1 MTTEQYVN
9 DILFSLGYPIVEIEI
24 KDYIPK
30 IVDMAFREIKHYISD
45 TRTITVP
52 YNNKIHLSDP
62 KKYPIDSVVY
72 IMRGQSQMT
81 DADLQDVMYM
91 MMNSSSLQTSTLT
104 NYSVALLTQ
113 QCKNT
118 IATDLD
124 FHWDKENRDLY
135 VYANYPKPSSVT
147 IVYIPEYHVI
157 EDIRE
162 PFWENLL
169 KRLALALSK
178 QMLGRIRS
186 KYKSN
191 SATYELD
198 GDTLLSEAQAEIT
211 EIRQF
216 LDDNND
222 LLLPID

>member
-1 MTTEQYVN
+1 MTAEQYVN
-9 DILFSLGYPIVEIEI
+9 DILFQLGYPIVEVEI

-30 IVDMAFREIKHYISD
+30 IVDMAFREIQHYISD
-45 TRTITVP
+45 TKTETIA
-52 YNNKIHLSDP
+52 YHEKMHLDP
-62 KKYPIDSVVY
+62 EKYPIDSIVY
-72 IMRGQSQMT
+72 VMRAQSQMT
-81 DADLQDVMYM
+81 TADLQDIMYLM
-91 MMNSSSLQTSTLT
+91 MQSSSLQTSTLT

-135 VYANYPKPSSVT
+135 VYANYPKPVRIT
-147 IVYIPEYHVI
+147 IVYIPEYKVI
-157 EDIRE
+157 EDIKE

-198 GDTLLSEAQAEIT
+198 GDTLLSEAQSELA

-216 LDDNND
+216 LDENND

>member
-9 DILFSLGYPIVEIEI
+9 DVLFQLGYPIVEIEI

-45 TRTITVP
+45 TKTETIA
-52 YNNKIHLSDP
+52 YSEKMHLDHE
-62 KKYPIDSVVY
+62 KYPIDSIVY
-72 IMRGQSQMT
+72 VMRAQSQMT
-81 DADLQDVMYM
+81 TADLQDIMYLM
-91 MMNSSSLQTSTLT
+91 TASSSLQTSTLT

-135 VYANYPKPSSVT
+135 VYANYPKPVRIT
-147 IVYIPEYHVI
+147 IVYIPEYEVI
-157 EDIRE
+157 EDIKE

-198 GDTLLSEAQAEIT
+198 GDTLLSEAQSELA

-216 LDDNND
+216 LDENND

>member
-9 DILFSLGYPIVEIEI
+9 DILFQLGYPVVEVEI
-24 KDYIPK
+24 KDYLPK
-30 IVDMAFREIKHYISD
+30 IVDMAFREIQHYISD
-45 TRTITVP
+45 TYTVTVN
-52 YNNKIHLSDP
+52 YSEKMHLEPPDY
-62 KKYPIDSVVY
+62 KIDSVVY
-72 IMRGQSQMT
+72 VMRASSQMT
-81 DADLQDVMYM
+81 DADLQDVMYQM
-91 MMNSSSLQTSTLT
+91 MSSSSLQTSTLT

-124 FHWDKENRDLY
+124 FHWDKGNRDLY
-135 VYANYPKPSSVT
+135 VYANYPKPTRVT
-147 IVYIPEYHVI
+147 IVYIPEYKI
-157 EDIRE
+157 IDDIRE

-198 GDTLLSEAQAEIT
+198 GDTLLAEAQQELS

-216 LDDNND
+216 LDENND

>member
-9 DILFSLGYPIVEIEI
+9 DILFSLGDPIVEVEI

-45 TRTITVP
+45 TRTMTIPFAEKT
-52 YNNKIHLSDP
+52 HLEDP
-62 KKYPIDSVVY
+62 KKYPIDSIVY

-91 MMNSSSLQTSTLT
+91 MLNRTSLETSTLT

-113 QCKNT
+113 QAKNT
-118 IATDLD
+118 LATDLD
-124 FHWDKENRDLY
+124 FHWDKDNRDLY
-135 VYANYPKPSSVT
+135 VYANYPKPQSIT
-147 IVYIPEYHVI
+147 IVYIPEYNVI
-157 EDIRE
+157 EDIKE

-178 QMLGRIRS
+178 QMLGRVRS
-186 KYKSN
+186 KYKLN

-198 GDTLLSEAQAEIT
+198 GDTLLSEAQSELA
-211 EIRQF
+211 EIRQY
-216 LDDNND
+216 LDENND

>member
-9 DILFSLGYPIVEIEI
+9 DILFQLGYPIVGIEI
-24 KDYIPK
+24 KDYLPK
-30 IVDMAFREIKHYISD
+30 IVDMAFREIQHYISD
-45 TRTITVP
+45 TKTETIT
-52 YNNKIHLSDP
+52 YSEKMHLDP
-62 KKYPIDSVVY
+62 KKYPIDSIVY
-72 IMRGQSQMT
+72 VMRAQSQMT
-81 DADLQDVMYM
+81 TADLQDIMYLM
-91 MMNSSSLQTSTLT
+91 TQSSSLQTSTLT

-135 VYANYPKPSSVT
+135 VYANYPKPIRIT
-147 IVYIPEYHVI
+147 IVYIPEYRVI
-157 EDIRE
+157 EDIKE

-198 GDTLLSEAQAEIT
+198 GDTLLSEAQSELV

-216 LDDNND
+216 LDENND